1 VQGEKPL
8 PILEKT
14 KKSILEILS
23 LLFKLFTRGNLNM
36 SQLKVGVIGCGSIA
50 KHRHLP
56 EYANNKEVEIV
67 AVCDIV
73 EDRVNEIAAQYNAK
87 AYTNYEEL
95 LANHE
100 IDAVSVCTPNYLHA
114 PISIAALNAG
124 KHVLC
129 EKPMAT
135 SRVEAVN
142 MIEAAK
148 ENNKKLMI
156 AHNQRFVPSH
166 QKARQLIEN
175 GEVGK
180 IYSFRTAFGHGGP
193 EGWSADG
200 ENSWFFKKE
209 EAFIGAM
216 GDLGVHKTDLLRFI
230 LGEEFVEV
238 GAFIETSAKANADV
252 DDTAVCV
259 LKTENGI
266 IGTLAASWSYVSKED
281 NSTVIYG
288 EKASLRLEDDPV
300 NSLVIQY
307 KSGEIVKYELGGI
320 QTNEAGGQ
328 TNTQVIDQFISAIV
342 ENVEPAISGEE
353 GLKSLEVI
361 LSALESNETKRITSI

>member
-1 VQGEKPL
+1 
-8 PILEKT
+8 
-14 KKSILEILS
+14 
-23 LLFKLFTRGNLNM
+23 M
-36 SQLKVGVIGCGSIA
+36 SKIKVGVIGCGSIA

-56 EYANNKEVEIV
+56 EYANNNKVEIV
-67 AVCDIV
+67 AVCDIN
-73 EDRVNEIAAQYNAK
+73 EERVNEFAELYNAK
-87 AYTNYEEL
+87 AYTSYEEL
-95 LANHE
+95 LRVSD

-114 PISIAALNAG
+114 PISIAALQAG

-135 SRVEAVN
+135 SQVEAEN
-142 MIEAAK
+142 MIKAAK

-193 EGWSADG
+193 ERWSADG
-200 ENSWFFKKE
+200 ADSWFFRKE

-259 LKTENGI
+259 LKSESGI
-266 IGTLAASWSYVSKED
+266 IGTLAASWSYQKED
-281 NSTVIYG
+281 NSTIIYG
-288 EKASLRLEDDPV
+288 EKAILRIEDDPT
-300 NSLVIQY
+300 NSLVVQY
-307 KSGEIVKYELGGI
+307 KTGEIVKYELGGI
-320 QTNEAGGQ
+320 QTNESGGQ
-328 TNTQVIDQFISAIV
+328 TNTQVIDQFVTSIV
-342 ENVEPAISGEE
+342 EDIEPVISGEE
-353 GLKSLEVI
+353 GMKSLQVV
-361 LSALESNETKRITSI
+361 LAALESNETKRITSL

>member
-1 VQGEKPL
+1 M
-8 PILEKT
+8 
-14 KKSILEILS
+14 KKI
-23 LLFKLFTRGNLNM
+23 R
-36 SQLKVGVIGCGSIA
+36 VGIIGCGSIA

-56 EYANNKEVEIV
+56 EYARNEQVEIV

-73 EDRVNEIAAQYNAK
+73 ENRVNEFATQYEAK

-95 LANHE
+95 LADPNV
-100 IDAVSVCTPNYLHA
+100 DAVSVCTPNYLHA
-114 PISIAALNAG
+114 PVSIAALNAG

-135 SRVEAVN
+135 SRVEAEK

-148 ENNKKLMI
+148 NSSKKLMI

-166 QKARQLIEN
+166 QKARQLIEK

-200 ENSWFFKKE
+200 KDSWFFKKE

-238 GAFIETSAKANADV
+238 GAFIETSAKEKATV

-259 LKTENGI
+259 LKTESGI

-281 NSTVIYG
+281 NSTIIYG
-288 EKASLRLEDDPV
+288 EKAILRLEDDP
-300 NSLVIQY
+300 NHSLVVQY
-307 KSGEIVKYELGGI
+307 KNGEVVKYELGAI
-320 QTNEAGGQ
+320 QTNESGGQ
-328 TNTQVIDQFISAIV
+328 KNSRVINQFIDSIV
-342 ENVEPAISGEE
+342 QDIEPPVTGEE
-353 GLKSLEVI
+353 GMKSLQVV
-361 LSALESNETKRITSI
+361 LSALESNETKQIVKL